1 MTTIDTA
8 AEAQP
13 FQAEVSELLHLMVHS
28 VYSETDIFLRELIS
42 NASDACDKLR
52 YEAIANP
59 ALIED
64 GEPPKIRIVPNKKDK
79 TLTIADTGIGMDR
92 QELIDNLGT
101 IARSGTRAFL
111 SRLNEAKD
119 GAGLIGQ
126 FGVGFYSAFMVAD
139 RIVVTS
145 HRAGTEEV
153 WTWSS
158 SGGSGFEI
166 APAGKDNAQ
175 LPVRGTE
182 IVLHLKANAAKYLEA
197 YEIERIV
204 RAYSDNIQFP
214 IELVPEEGEP
224 RQINAASALWQR
236 PKSELKPEDYTQ
248 AYKSIA
254 GAFDEPAMTLHYR
267 AEGRYSYAVLL
278 FAPSTKPF
286 DLFEPSRKGKVK
298 LYVRRV
304 FITDD
309 ADLLPAY
316 LRFVRGVIDSEDL
329 PLNISREMLQNNP
342 QLAQIRKAVT
352 GRVIGELETLGDK
365 QPENFAKIWD
375 AFGPVIKEGIYED
388 YERRDKL
395 LALSRFTTTS
405 GENRTLKQYIA
416 DLKPNQ
422 TEVYFLVGD
431 SIERLKSN
439 PKLESAIARG
449 IEVLLLTDPVDA
461 FWTSAPLDF
470 EGKPLKSL
478 SQGDIDFGLIPLL
491 DDKKE
496 EAKSD
501 ADEAAIIAAIKASLE
516 NRVSDVRASQRLTA
530 SASCL
535 VAGSHGPDRE
545 LERLLARQN
554 RGVGTKPILEI
565 NLRHPLVAAIAQAGE
580 NAADLSF
587 LLLEQAQI
595 LDGELP
601 EDPAAFANRLNRL
614 VVSGLSKACQI
625 GNADQVS
632 GVNVAGSAR
641 SWPHPIAT
649 LRFTAGKSISG
660 PATRLK

>member
-1 MTTIDTA
+1 MTATTT
-8 AEAQP
+8 ETTPVSQP
-13 FQAEVSELLHLMVHS
+13 FQAEVAELLHLMVHS

-52 YEAIANP
+52 YEAIAHP
-59 ALIED
+59 GLIAD
-64 GEPPKIRIVPNKKDK
+64 GEPPRIRIVPDK
-79 TLTIADTGIGMDR
+79 TANTLRVIDTGIGMDR

-101 IARSGTRAFL
+101 IARSGTKSFL
-111 SRLNEAKD
+111 SRLTEAKD

-126 FGVGFYSAFMVAD
+126 FGVGFYSAFMVAE
-139 RIVVTS
+139 RIEVFS
-145 HRAGTEEV
+145 RRAGADEV
-153 WTWSS
+153 WAWSS
-158 SGGSGFEI
+158 SGGAGFEI
-166 APAGKDNAQ
+166 APAGEEDAKRVA
-175 LPVRGTE
+175 RGTE
-182 IVLHLKANAAKYLEA
+182 IVLHLKPDATKYLET

-204 RAYSDNIQFP
+204 GAYSDNIQFP
-214 IELVPEEGEP
+214 IELVAEGGEP
-224 RQINAASALWQR
+224 RQINSASALWQR
-236 PKSELKPEDYTQ
+236 SKSELAAEDYAK

-254 GAFDEPAMTLHYR
+254 TAFDEPAMTLHYR

-278 FAPSTKPF
+278 FAPSAKPF
-286 DLFEPSRKGKVK
+286 DLFEPQRKGRVK

-316 LRFVRGVIDSEDL
+316 LRFIRGVVDSEDL

-352 GRVIGELETLGDK
+352 TRVVSELETLGDK
-365 QPENFAKIWD
+365 DPENFAKIWD
-375 AFGPVIKEGIYED
+375 AFGPVIKEGLYED
-388 YERRDKL
+388 FERREKL
-395 LALSRFTTTS
+395 LALSRFTTTA
-405 GENRTLKQYIA
+405 GENRSLKQYLA
-416 DLKPNQ
+416 DAKPNQ

-439 PKLESAIARG
+439 PKLESAAARG

-491 DDKKE
+491 DDNKE
-496 EAKSD
+496 ETKPE
-501 ADEAAIIAAIKASLE
+501 ADEAGIIAVIKATLGE
-516 NRVSDVRASQRLTA
+516 RVSDVRASQRLTS

-554 RGVGTKPILEI
+554 KGAGTKPILEI
-565 NLRHPLVAAIAQAGE
+565 NLRHPLVAAISGE
-580 NAADLSF
+580 GADGADLSF

-601 EDPAAFANRLNRL
+601 EDPAAFAGRLNRL
-614 VVSGLSKACQI
+614 VLQ
-625 GNADQVS
+625 
-632 GVNVAGSAR
+632 GVAKG
-641 SWPHPIAT
+641 
-649 LRFTAGKSISG
+649 GG
-660 PATRLK
+660 

>member
-1 MTTIDTA
+1 MTTATDA
-8 AEAQP
+8 APATQP

-52 YEAIANP
+52 YEAISKP
-59 ALIED
+59 ELI
-64 GEPPKIRIVPNKKDK
+64 GEGEAPSIRIIPDKKAG
-79 TLTIADTGIGMDR
+79 TLTVADTGIGMER
-92 QELIDNLGT
+92 QELVDNLGT
-101 IARSGTRAFL
+101 IARSGTKAFVAKL
-111 SRLNEAKD
+111 AEAKD
-119 GAGLIGQ
+119 GTGLIGQ

-145 HRAGTEEV
+145 RRAGSNEA

-158 SGGSGFEI
+158 SGGAGFEV
-166 APAGKDNAQ
+166 APASEEDARR
-175 LPVRGTE
+175 VTRGTE
-182 IVLHLKANAAKYLEA
+182 IVLHLKEDAKKYLET

-204 RAYSDNIQFP
+204 GAYSDNIQFP
-214 IELVPEEGEP
+214 IQLVGEEGEP
-224 RQINAASALWQR
+224 RQINSASALWQR
-236 PKSELKPEDYTQ
+236 PKSELTAEDYTK

-254 GAFDEPAMTLHYR
+254 NAFDEPAMTLHYR

-286 DLFEPSRKGKVK
+286 DMFEPSRKGKVK

-316 LRFVRGVIDSEDL
+316 LRFIRGVVDSEDL

-342 QLAQIRKAVT
+342 QLAQIRKAVAT
-352 GRVIGELETLGDK
+352 RVIGELETLGEK
-365 QPENFAKIWD
+365 EPETFDKIWA
-375 AFGPVIKEGIYED
+375 AFGAVIKEGIYED
-388 YERRDKL
+388 FERREKL
-395 LALSRFTTTS
+395 LALSRFASTA
-405 GENRTLKQYIA
+405 GEKRTLKQYVA

-422 TEVYFLVGD
+422 TEIYFLVGD

-439 PKLESAIARG
+439 PRLEAAAARG

-461 FWTSAPLDF
+461 FWTSAQLEF

-478 SQGDIDFGLIPLL
+478 SQGDLNFDLIPVL
-491 DDKKE
+491 DENKDNAE
-496 EAKSD
+496 PA
-501 ADEAAIIAAIKASLE
+501 ADEAATIAIIKASLGD
-516 NRVSDVRASQRLTA
+516 RVTDVKASTRLTT

-545 LERLLARQN
+545 LERLLSQQN
-554 RGVGTKPILEI
+554 RGMRTKPILEI
-565 NLRHPLVAAIAQAGE
+565 NLRHPLVSAIAGKGGDKAI
-580 NAADLSF
+580 ADDLSL

-595 LDGELP
+595 LDGEVP
-601 EDPAAFANRLNRL
+601 EDPAAFAARLNRL
-614 VVSGLSKACQI
+614 VLQGL
-625 GNADQVS
+625 
-632 GVNVAGSAR
+632 AGA
-641 SWPHPIAT
+641 
-649 LRFTAGKSISG
+649 
-660 PATRLK
+660 

>member
-1 MTTIDTA
+1 MTVVDSA
-8 AEAQP
+8 AVSQP

-52 YEAIANP
+52 YEAIATP
-59 ALIED
+59 ELISEED
-64 GEPPKIRIVPNKKDK
+64 APKIRIIPDKKAN
-79 TLTIADTGIGMDR
+79 TLTVADTGIGMER

-101 IARSGTRAFL
+101 IARSGTRAFVAKL
-111 SRLNEAKD
+111 AEAKD

-126 FGVGFYSAFMVAD
+126 FGVGFYSAFMVAE

-145 HRAGTEEV
+145 RRAGASEV

-158 SGGSGFEI
+158 SGGAGFEV
-166 APAGKDNAQ
+166 APASEEDAQ
-175 LPVRGTE
+175 RVTRGTE
-182 IVLHLKANAAKYLEA
+182 IVLHLKEEAKKYLET

-204 RAYSDNIQFP
+204 GAYSDNIQFP
-214 IELVPEEGEP
+214 IWLVPEEGEP
-224 RQINAASALWQR
+224 RQINSASALWQR
-236 PKSELKPEDYTQ
+236 SKSELKPEDYAQ

-254 GAFDEPAMTLHYR
+254 NAFDEPAMTLHYR

-286 DLFEPSRKGKVK
+286 DLFEPARKGKVK

-316 LRFVRGVIDSEDL
+316 LRFIRGVIDSEDL

-342 QLAQIRKAVT
+342 QLAQIRKAVAT
-352 GRVIGELETLGDK
+352 RVISELEALAEKEG
-365 QPENFAKIWD
+365 ENFGKIWD
-375 AFGPVIKEGIYED
+375 AFGSIIKEGIYED
-388 YERRDKL
+388 FERREKL
-395 LALSRFTTTS
+395 LALSRFSTTAD
-405 GENRTLKQYIA
+405 EKRTLKQYVA

-422 TEVYFLVGD
+422 TEIYFLVGD

-439 PKLESAIARG
+439 PRLEAASARG
-449 IEVLLLTDPVDA
+449 IEVLLLTDAVDA
-461 FWTSAPLDF
+461 FWTSARLEFD
-470 EGKPLKSL
+470 GKPLKSL
-478 SQGDIDFGLIPLL
+478 SQGDLNFDLIPLL
-491 DDKKE
+491 EEDKDKTE
-496 EAKSD
+496 PA
-501 ADEAAIIAAIKASLE
+501 ADEAATIAIIKASLGE
-516 NRVSDVRASQRLTA
+516 RVTDVKASTRLTT

-545 LERLLARQN
+545 LERLLSQQN
-554 RGVGTKPILEI
+554 RGMRTKPILEI
-565 NLRHPLVAAIAQAGE
+565 NLRHPLVSAIANKGGDKAV
-580 NAADLSF
+580 ADDLSL

-601 EDPAAFANRLNRL
+601 EDPAAFAARLNRL
-614 VVSGLSKACQI
+614 VLQGMA
-625 GNADQVS
+625 
-632 GVNVAGSAR
+632 
-641 SWPHPIAT
+641 
-649 LRFTAGKSISG
+649 
-660 PATRLK
+660 

>member
-1 MTTIDTA
+1 MTATDTSA
-8 AEAQP
+8 VSQP

-59 ALIED
+59 SLMGDGAAL
-64 GEPPKIRIVPNKKDK
+64 KIRIQPNKEAS
-79 TLTIADTGIGMDR
+79 TLTVADSGIGMER

-101 IARSGTRAFL
+101 IARSGTKAFV
-111 SRLNEAKD
+111 SRLTETKD

-126 FGVGFYSAFMVAD
+126 FGVGFYSAFMVAEK
-139 RIVVTS
+139 IVVTS
-145 HRAGTEEV
+145 RRAGSSEV

-166 APAGKDNAQ
+166 APASEEDAKR
-175 LPVRGTE
+175 LTRGTE
-182 IVLHLKANAAKYLEA
+182 IVLRLKPDAAKYLET

-204 RAYSDNIQFP
+204 GAYSDNIQFP
-214 IELVPEEGEP
+214 ILLVGEEGEP
-224 RQINAASALWQR
+224 RQINSASALWQR
-236 PKSELKPEDYTQ
+236 PKSELKGEDYTQ

-254 GAFDEPAMTLHYR
+254 GAFDEPALTLHYR

-286 DLFEPSRKGKVK
+286 DLFEPARKGKVK

-316 LRFVRGVIDSEDL
+316 LRFMRGVIDSEDL

-342 QLAQIRKAVT
+342 QLVQIRKAVT
-352 GRVIGELETLGDK
+352 GRVVSELEALGEK
-365 QPENFAKIWD
+365 QPESFDKIWD

-388 YERRDKL
+388 FERRDKL
-395 LALSRFTTTS
+395 LALSRFSTTT
-405 GENRTLKQYIA
+405 GEKRSLKQYVA

-422 TEVYFLVGD
+422 TEIYFLVGD
-431 SIERLKSN
+431 SIDRLKSN
-439 PKLESAIARG
+439 PRLEAASARG
-449 IEVLLLTDPVDA
+449 IEVLLLTDAVDA
-461 FWTSAPLDF
+461 FWTSARLEF

-478 SQGDIDFGLIPLL
+478 SQGDLSLDLIPLV
-491 DDKKE
+491 DE
-496 EAKSD
+496 EAKDKSGPA
-501 ADEAAIIAAIKASLE
+501 ADEAGTIAVIKASLGD
-516 NRVSDVRASQRLTA
+516 RVTDVRASTRLTT

-545 LERLLARQN
+545 LERILSQQA
-554 RGVGTKPILEI
+554 RGVRTKPILEI
-565 NLRHPLVAAIAQAGE
+565 NLRHPLVAAIAKAQADPK
-580 NAADLSF
+580 AADDLSL

-601 EDPAAFANRLNRL
+601 EDPAAFAARLNRL
-614 VVSGLSKACQI
+614 VLQG
-625 GNADQVS
+625 
-632 GVNVAGSAR
+632 
-641 SWPHPIAT
+641 IA
-649 LRFTAGKSISG
+649 
-660 PATRLK
+660 

>member
-1 MTTIDTA
+1 MNTTDTSV
-8 AEAQP
+8 ESQP

-52 YEAIANP
+52 YEAIATP
-59 ALIED
+59 SLITD
-64 GEPPKIRIVPNKKDK
+64 GEPPKISIVPNKKDN
-79 TLTIADTGIGMDR
+79 TLNVADTGIGMDR

-101 IARSGTRAFL
+101 IASSGTKAFV
-111 SRLNEAKD
+111 SRLTEAKD

-126 FGVGFYSAFMVAD
+126 FGVGFYSAFMVAE

-145 HRAGTEEV
+145 RRAGSDEV

-166 APAGKDNAQ
+166 ARASEDDARRIA
-175 LPVRGTE
+175 RGTE
-182 IVLHLKANAAKYLEA
+182 ITLHLKPEAKKYLET
-197 YEIERIV
+197 YEIERV
-204 RAYSDNIQFP
+204 VGAYSDNIQFP
-214 IELVPEEGEP
+214 ILLRSEEGEP
-224 RQINAASALWQR
+224 RQINSASALWQR
-236 PKSELKPEDYTQ
+236 SKSELKPEDYTQ

-286 DLFEPSRKGKVK
+286 DLFEPARKGKVK

-316 LRFVRGVIDSEDL
+316 LRFIRGVVDSEDL

-352 GRVIGELETLGDK
+352 SRVVVELEQLGEK
-365 QPENFAKIWD
+365 EPENFAKIWD

-388 YERRDKL
+388 YERREKL
-395 LALSRFTTTS
+395 LALSRFTTTA
-405 GENRTLKQYIA
+405 GENRSLKQYIA

-439 PKLESAIARG
+439 PRLESAAARG

-478 SQGDIDFGLIPLL
+478 SQGDLNFELIPLL
-491 DDKKE
+491 DETAKDRP
-496 EAKSD
+496 EA
-501 ADEAAIIAAIKASLE
+501 ADEASTIAIIKASLGD
-516 NRVSDVRASQRLTA
+516 RVTDVKASTRLTT

-535 VAGSHGPDRE
+535 VAGGHGPDRE
-545 LERLLARQN
+545 LERLLSRQN
-554 RGVGTKPILEI
+554 RAMKTKPILEI
-565 NLRHPLVAAIAQAGE
+565 NLRHPLVAAIAKA
-580 NAADLSF
+580 AADSATSSDLSL

-601 EDPAAFANRLNRL
+601 EDPAAFAARLNRL
-614 VVSGLSKACQI
+614 VLQ
-625 GNADQVS
+625 
-632 GVNVAGSAR
+632 
-641 SWPHPIAT
+641 
-649 LRFTAGKSISG
+649 GK
-660 PATRLK
+660 T

>member
-1 MTTIDTA
+1 MTSTDTSV
-8 AEAQP
+8 ESQP

-52 YEAIANP
+52 YEAIARP
-59 ALIED
+59 ELITD
-64 GEPPKIRIVPNKKDK
+64 GEPPKISIVPDKKDD
-79 TLTIADTGIGMDR
+79 TLVVADSGIGMDR

-101 IARSGTRAFL
+101 IARSGTKAFVA
-111 SRLNEAKD
+111 RLAEAKD

-139 RIVVTS
+139 RIIVS
-145 HRAGTEEV
+145 SRRAGSDQV

-166 APAGKDNAQ
+166 APASEEVAKRIA
-175 LPVRGTE
+175 RGTE
-182 IVLHLKANAAKYLEA
+182 LVLHLKPEAKKYLET

-204 RAYSDNIQFP
+204 GAYSDNIQFP
-214 IELVPEEGEP
+214 ILLKSEDGEP
-224 RQINAASALWQR
+224 RQINSASALWQR
-236 PKSELKPEDYTQ
+236 PKSDRTPEDYKQ

-309 ADLLPAY
+309 ADLLPSY
-316 LRFVRGVIDSEDL
+316 LRFMRGVVDSEDL

-342 QLAQIRKAVT
+342 QLTQIRKAVT
-352 GRVIGELETLGDK
+352 GRVITELESLSEK
-365 QPENFAKIWD
+365 EPENFARIWD
-375 AFGPVIKEGIYED
+375 GFGSVIKEGLYED
-388 YERRDKL
+388 YERREKL
-395 LALSRFTTTS
+395 LALSRFTTTA
-405 GENRTLKQYIA
+405 GENRSLKQYVA

-422 TEVYFLVGD
+422 TEVYFLAVS

-439 PKLESAIARG
+439 PKLEQATARG
-449 IEVLLLTDPVDA
+449 IEVLLLTDPDAA
-461 FWTSAPLDF
+461 FWTSAPFDF
-470 EGKPLKSL
+470 EGKPLTSL
-478 SQGDIDFGLIPLL
+478 SQGDIDFGLIPRI
-491 DDKKE
+491 DDSAQETK
-496 EAKSD
+496 AD
-501 ADEAAIIAAIKASLE
+501 TDEASIIAAIKATLGD
-516 NRVSDVRASQRLTA
+516 RVSDVRASQRLTT

-554 RGVGTKPILEI
+554 LAAGT
-565 NLRHPLVAAIAQAGE
+565 N
-580 NAADLSF
+580 
-587 LLLEQAQI
+587 
-595 LDGELP
+595 
-601 EDPAAFANRLNRL
+601 
-614 VVSGLSKACQI
+614 
-625 GNADQVS
+625 
-632 GVNVAGSAR
+632 
-641 SWPHPIAT
+641 
-649 LRFTAGKSISG
+649 
-660 PATRLK
+660 